1 MPPPPPPYVPPPPIR
16 RSRPG
21 APPPLPGYRPPVES
35 VSAPELADG
44 EGFAARWRWLLLGC
58 AFAACGS
65 FFLPC
70 RFEWIFRAIPH
81 EMGHATIGILLGHP
95 SAPAVNLAGHAWA
108 GIGEFRPW
116 LSWTVAIVLGL
127 FAVALRQRP
136 FAAIALG
143 ALALAL
149 PFVARS
155 DLADVLIAAGGHLG
169 ELAFAAFC
177 YALCWSG
184 GYTGEAKERVASA
197 MAGSLL
203 QTGNLR
209 MLWGLIHD
217 PVAQAQYQTSGSLGL
232 KNDYLV
238 LAEDLCHCRLEAV
251 AGLMLVP
258 ALLALPIGIVIGMVR
273 ERAGFGPQ

>member
-1 MPPPPPPYVPPPPIR
+1 MPPPPPPYVPPSSNR
-16 RSRPG
+16 RPRPV
-21 APPPLPGYRPPVES
+21 APPPEHRRFHVPV
-35 VSAPELADG
+35 VDVRVDDG
-44 EGFAARWRWLLLGC
+44 SSARWRWLLLGC
-58 AFAACGS
+58 VLAACGS

-70 RFEWIFRAIPH
+70 RFEWFLRAIPH
-81 EMGHATIGILLGHP
+81 EMGHATVGILFGHP
-95 SAPAVNLAGHAWA
+95 SAPAINLAGHAWA
-108 GIGEFRPW
+108 GIGAFRPW
-116 LSWTVAIVLGL
+116 LSWTVAIVLVL

-136 FAAIALG
+136 FAAGALG

-184 GYTGEAKERVASA
+184 GYTGEAKERFASA
-197 MAGSLL
+197 MAGSLV

-209 MLWGLIHD
+209 MLWDLIHD
-217 PVAQAQYQTSGSLGL
+217 PAAQAHYRTSGSLGL

-238 LAEDLCHCRLEAV
+238 LAEELCHCRLEQV
-251 AGLMLVP
+251 AACMLVP
-258 ALLALPIGIVIGMVR
+258 AVLALPAGILWGVWR
-273 ERAGFGPQ
+273 ERAGSGHG

>member
-1 MPPPPPPYVPPPPIR
+1 MPPPPYVPKPPIR

-21 APPPLPGYRPPVES
+21 SPPPMPGHRQPAYEVSLPEVAG
-35 VSAPELADG
+35 G

-58 AFAACGS
+58 ALAACGS

-70 RFEWIFRAIPH
+70 RFEWFFRAIPH
-81 EMGHATIGILLGHP
+81 EMGHATIGVLLGHP
-95 SAPAVNLAGHAWA
+95 SAPAIHLAGHAWA

-116 LSWTVAIVLGL
+116 LSW
-127 FAVALRQRP
+127 AVAVVLALVAFGLRGRP
-136 FAAIALG
+136 FAALALG

-197 MAGSLL
+197 MAGALL

-217 PVAQAQYQTSGSLGL
+217 PAAQAHYQTSGSLGL

-238 LAEDLCHCRLEAV
+238 LAEDLCHCRLEQV
-251 AGLMLVP
+251 AAFMLVP
-258 ALLALPIGIVIGMVR
+258 AVLALPAGILWGIVR
-273 ERAGFGPQ
+273 ERAGHGHG